1 MLRMASF
8 EQARLNFDDGYVDK
22 IPDNHQIINNARE
35 SDESLLGLLISRSI
49 YEELNL
55 FEDFLS

>member
-1 MLRMASF
+1 MASF